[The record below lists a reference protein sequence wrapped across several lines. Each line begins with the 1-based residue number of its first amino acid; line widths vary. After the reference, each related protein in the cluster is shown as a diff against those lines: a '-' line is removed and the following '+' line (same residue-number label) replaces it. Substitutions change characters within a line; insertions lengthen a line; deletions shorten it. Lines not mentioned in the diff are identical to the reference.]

1 MISKIIDA
9 MARGVLMPN
18 AYAIKFTK
26 RRYDFTNS
34 ASLLE
39 RLLEA
44 SFFSASSS
52 GLFGSQAHFCQA
64 APAPK
69 AEAGSQCGKSWKS
82 GSPLDNLNVTEPK
95 LKILRLSRNQESSRD
110 PMVYPDFPQLRP
122 EIPVISQL

>member
-1 MISKIIDA
+1 M
-9 MARGVLMPN
+9 
-18 AYAIKFTK
+18 
-26 RRYDFTNS
+26 
-34 ASLLE
+34 

-44 SFFSASSS
+44 SFFSASSG
-52 GLFGSQAHFCQA
+52 GLFGSQTHFCQA

-82 GSPLDNLNVTEPK
+82 GSPLEYLNVTEPK
-95 LKILRLSRNQESSRD
+95 LKILRLRRNQESSRD